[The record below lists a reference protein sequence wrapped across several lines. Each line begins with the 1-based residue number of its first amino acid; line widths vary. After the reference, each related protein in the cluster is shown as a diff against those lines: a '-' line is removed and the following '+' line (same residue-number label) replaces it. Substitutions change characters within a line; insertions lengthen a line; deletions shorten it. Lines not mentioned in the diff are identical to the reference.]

1 MRCCRPGRSR
11 RRTGRSRPS
20 SLERQWIPRHLPVHW
35 GREPYADSL
44 RTVTDPQKHNVS
56 RSERVLA
63 FMLLALVLLSVG
75 TFVAIMVG
83 TMQGMGSD
91 DFASGLWPVVVMV
104 PYIGLPLA
112 IVLLITLM
120 VSSAVRRAR
129 ESRRDQPEH

>member
-1 MRCCRPGRSR
+1 V
-11 RRTGRSRPS
+11 
-20 SLERQWIPRHLPVHW
+20 L
-35 GREPYADSL
+35 YADSL

-56 RSERVLA
+56 RLERVLA
-63 FMLLALVLLSVG
+63 FMLLALVLLSVA

-112 IVLLITLM
+112 ILLLIVLM

-129 ESRRDQPEH
+129 EARRDQPER

>member
-1 MRCCRPGRSR
+1 
-11 RRTGRSRPS
+11 
-20 SLERQWIPRHLPVHW
+20 
-35 GREPYADSL
+35 
-44 RTVTDPQKHNVS
+44 VTDPQKHNVS

-91 DFASGLWPVVVMV
+91 DFMV